1 MKVAAIIQA
10 RCGSTRFPNKV
21 FSELCGF
28 PLIFH
33 VVNRLRFASTIDEI
47 VLATT
52 TNSLDD
58 KLSEWGKQQHITVY
72 RGSENDVL
80 NRYFMASE
88 LVNADI
94 IVRITADDPFKEP
107 SVIDKA
113 VTTLIETKSDF
124 VCNNNPPTYPE
135 GLDVE
140 VFRKEALISAERN
153 SVSAFEREH
162 VTQYFYRH
170 PCDFKIINI
179 SNPNNLSHL
188 RWTIDTDEDFLMT
201 QKIYSQLYKD
211 ENSLF
216 YMNDILNLLK
226 QQPEIAEINS
236 AVARSEMYKS
246 KK

>member
-1 MKVAAIIQA
+1 MKVAAVIQA

-21 FSELCGF
+21 FADLCGH

-33 VVNRLRFASTIDEI
+33 VVNRLRFAKSIDEI

-52 TNSLDD
+52 TNPLDD
-58 KLSEWGKQQHITVY
+58 KLEEWGRQQEILIY
-72 RGSENDVL
+72 RGSENNVL
-80 NRYFMASE
+80 NRFFMASE
-88 LVNADI
+88 LVEADI
-94 IVRITADDPFKEP
+94 IIRITADDPFKEP
-107 SVIDKA
+107 SIIDKA
-113 VTTLIETKSDF
+113 VGTLIETKSDF
-124 VCNNNPPTYPE
+124 VCNNNPATYPE

-140 VFRKEALISAERN
+140 VFTKEALNRAERFSDN
-153 SVSAFEREH
+153 AFEREH

-179 SNPNNLSHL
+179 SNSNNLSHL
-188 RWTIDTDEDFLMT
+188 RWTIDTDEDFFMT
-201 QKIYSQLYKD
+201 QKVYSQLYKD
-211 ENSLF
+211 ENSIF

-246 KK
+246 K